1 MTSIILSNKTYNK
14 ESLPY
19 IIAKIRV
26 NHNGNKTAS
35 EGFYPSRS
43 GGYAE
48 FFAPARCCCL
58 IIWYYS
64 ILAFGCWYSDIINY
78 RREQRKRGR

>member
-1 MTSIILSNKTYNK
+1 MTSIILSNKTYSI

-19 IIAKIRV
+19 IIAEIGV

-48 FFAPARCCCL
+48 FFVPAICRRL
-58 IIWYYS
+58 IIWCYP

-78 RREQRKRGR
+78 GREQRKKDR